1 MNKQE
6 EIHVPGPSYWPF
18 VLAIGLLLIAD
29 GIIFGVVRS
38 AVGIVIVL
46 VAIGGWALENRSE
59 GAHHE

>member
-1 MNKQE
+1 MNKKE

-38 AVGIVIVL
+38 GVGVVVVL

-59 GAHHE
+59 GAQHE